1 MTNSP
6 MTIINLQDG
15 AFIRPENYLYF
26 YVSNSTLKTGK
37 NGGKYIDL
45 QLFDGISSIN
55 GKVWNATMADQ
66 EELIAG
72 TVIHVTDGKVQSF
85 QGNIQM
91 IVQEYDTVAATDM
104 DHCCPGILPESRLS
118 EIELLE
124 RWNTLKET
132 IEDER
137 YRTIINAFE
146 ADDAVWT
153 RFKMIPA
160 GKSMHHAFRRGLL
173 EHTVTLAENAKNMAQ
188 HYSQLYDIN
197 VDLVITGALLHDVGK
212 EAEFIV
218 TSSMASVQRYSD
230 PGKLLGHIYIGAAYL
245 QQLFSSVL
253 PDEHSLHTEILHIIL
268 SHHGSYEFG
277 SPKLPM
283 TMEAMIVAAADNLDA
298 HLSAVQDAFN
308 AELDDRWTHK
318 VFALQRNFYYSDY
331 MKQQREGKSHE

>member
-1 MTNSP
+1 MTKSP

-15 AFIRPENYLYF
+15 IIIHPEHYLYF
-26 YVSNSTLKTGK
+26 YVAGATVKTGK

-45 QLFDGISSIN
+45 QLFDGISTIN
-55 GKVWNATMADQ
+55 GKVWNATVSDQ
-66 EELIAG
+66 DSFVAG
-72 TVIHVTDGKVQSF
+72 SVIHITDGKVQSF
-85 QGNIQM
+85 QGTLQM
-91 IVQEYDTVAATDM
+91 VVQDADNVTASEIDN
-104 DHCCPGILPESRLS
+104 CCPGILPESHLS
-118 EIELLE
+118 EVELLE
-124 RWNTLKET
+124 RWNALKEK
-132 IEDER
+132 IQDER

-146 ADDAVWT
+146 EDKSVWN
-153 RFKMIPA
+153 RFRMIPA

-173 EHTVTLAENAKNMAQ
+173 EHTITLAENAYLTAQ
-188 HYSQLYDIN
+188 HYRSLYAVN
-197 VDLVITGALLHDVGK
+197 ADLVIAGALLHDVGK

-230 PGKLLGHIYIGAAYL
+230 PGKLLGHIYMGAAYL
-245 QQLFSSVL
+245 QQLFNTVL
-253 PDEHSLHTEILHIIL
+253 PNEHSLHTELLHIIL

-298 HLSAVQDAFN
+298 HLSAVQNAFD

-331 MKQQREGKSHE
+331 MKQQGEDSHE